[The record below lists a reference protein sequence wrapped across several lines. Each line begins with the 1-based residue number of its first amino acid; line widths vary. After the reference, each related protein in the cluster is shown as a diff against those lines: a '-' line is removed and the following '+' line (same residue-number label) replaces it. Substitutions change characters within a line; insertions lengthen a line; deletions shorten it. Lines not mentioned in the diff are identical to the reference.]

1 MLHELRALIM
11 QARRHSAA
19 NFSSFSPSH
28 VSISFSRLSAPRA
41 PFVGRTCLPLLP
53 NNTIKLSAFKNTLN
67 GNRLPRSIQTKASAK
82 EALAANREDDRIPF
96 NDYSPEANA
105 AYWATRPVSVMK
117 RMLEVG
123 STLGTWVAVGQIG
136 GTIPRDRADK
146 LREILSNLGPTFI
159 KIGQAVSSRPD
170 TLPPEFLRELEK
182 LQDRLPPFPTD
193 QALAVME
200 EDLGRPVSEVFS
212 QISDIPV
219 AAASLGQ
226 VYRARLR
233 RDGSEVAVKVQRP
246 GVKTSIAL
254 DVLVLRQLLVY
265 VKKFRNFNSDLPGL
279 LDEWATSLFKEL
291 DYRQEAANGVKFKE
305 LYSHLDGVYVPDM
318 VTDLTT
324 ARVLVMEW
332 VDGDR
337 LRTAYSAVGG
347 GGSPGIGSI
356 GATSDAYDFPPRSGS
371 EDDIRLVEIGVK
383 CSLEQLLEFGYFHGD
398 PHPGNLLRTRDGKLA
413 YLDFGMMGS
422 VDESIRQGLI
432 RATLHLVNREYEAL
446 ADDFVTLG
454 MLPSNSDKAKIV
466 PALTG
471 VFAEALAGGVNNLS
485 FGTLSANLGRTMYEF
500 NFQIPSYFT
509 LLVRSLSVLE
519 GIALSSD
526 PNYKVLGAAY
536 PWVARRLLTD
546 TTPELRATL
555 TSLLYKNGKFNF
567 KRMESLLT
575 QAARPTGRP
584 PRRRDDPEG
593 FDQPR
598 GDALALILSPQ
609 GDFVRGIVVEELAK
623 GADAAWRL
631 AIDTAVAEAMTEL
644 VGSNYGDAGENR
656 NGIPSSSAPSGP
668 FLGALVDVLAT
679 LPRLSDDEDVE
690 QVRGLRSLGVAL
702 QSATVA
708 QREADQQRSARG
720 GAPAASNTWIG
731 GLAGN
736 SDSDSNNTSDAY
748 SAKEQNFC
756 ASAAANIET
765 AAALLQ
771 WAVREAETLDPAAR
785 AEALKLPVEV
795 AQQAVSRVIARG
807 VRWVLAEEP
816 PAEAA
821 EGTSI

>member
-1 MLHELRALIM
+1 MLHELRVLIM
-11 QARRHSAA
+11 QARRHSVV
-19 NFSSFSPSH
+19 NFSSFPPSH
-28 VSISFSRLSAPRA
+28 VSFFSRFSAPTAPYFGRA
-41 PFVGRTCLPLLP
+41 CLPLLP
-53 NNTIKLSAFKNTLN
+53 SKNEKLSAPIGRSKTYAAS
-67 GNRLPRSIQTKASAK
+67 RSIQTKASPKA
-82 EALAANREDDRIPF
+82 ALAANLQDDKIPF
-96 NDYSPEANA
+96 NEYSPEANS
-105 AYWATRPVSVMK
+105 AYWSTRPVSVIK

-123 STLGTWVAVGQIG
+123 STLGVWVAAGQIG
-136 GTIPRDRADK
+136 DTLPTDRADK

-170 TLPPEFLRELEK
+170 TLPPDFLRELEK

-212 QISDIPV
+212 SISEIPV

-226 VYRARLR
+226 VYRARLL

-254 DVLVLRQLLVY
+254 DVLVLRQLMVY
-265 VKKFRNFNSDLPGL
+265 VKRFRKMNSDLPAL

-305 LYSHLDGVYVPDM
+305 LYSHLYGVYVPGM

-324 ARVLVMEW
+324 SRVLVMEW
-332 VDGDR
+332 IDGER
-337 LRTAYSAVGG
+337 LRTAYSAVGNTSAKSG
-347 GGSPGIGSI
+347 AESKNDGS
-356 GATSDAYDFPPRSGS
+356 FNFQQQPPPSGS

-383 CSLEQLLEFGYFHGD
+383 CSLEQLLEFGFYHAD
-398 PHPGNLLRTRDGKLA
+398 PHPGNLMKTRDGKLA
-413 YLDFGMMGS
+413 YLDYGMMGF

-454 MLPSNSDKAKIV
+454 MLPPNSDKSKIV

-500 NFQIPSYFT
+500 NFEIPSYFT

-575 QAARPTGRP
+575 QAAKPTGLP
-584 PRRRDDPEG
+584 PRRREDPEG
-593 FDQPR
+593 ADQPR

-609 GDFVRGIVVEELAK
+609 GDYVRGIVVEELAK

-631 AIDTAVAEAMTEL
+631 AIDSAIAEAMKEIL
-644 VGSNYGDAGENR
+644 GSSQGDGSL
-656 NGIPSSSAPSGP
+656 SSSSVASGP
-668 FLGALVDVLAT
+668 FLGALLDMLAVV
-679 LPRLSDDEDVE
+679 PRLSDEDDAE
-690 QVRGLRSLGVAL
+690 QVRGLRSLAAAL

-720 GAPAASNTWIG
+720 GTSAAKSTQIG
-731 GLAGN
+731 GLGG
-736 SDSDSNNTSDAY
+736 NTSDSGNAGAY
-748 SAKEQNFC
+748 SANEQNFC
-756 ASAAANIET
+756 AAAAANIET
-765 AAALLQ
+765 ASELLQ

-785 AEALKLPVEV
+785 SEALKLPVEV
-795 AQQAVSRVIARG
+795 AQHAVSRVLARG
-807 VRWVLAEEP
+807 VRWVLSEQPE
-816 PAEAA
+816 AEAA
-821 EGTSI
+821 EGSQS

>member
-1 MLHELRALIM
+1 M

-19 NFSSFSPSH
+19 NFSSSH
-28 VSISFSRLSAPRA
+28 VSIFSRRFSAPTA
-41 PFVGRTCLPLLP
+41 PFVARGCLPLLQHNYTRLSNTSLTHP
-53 NNTIKLSAFKNTLN
+53 NAHASS
-67 GNRLPRSIQTKASAK
+67 RSIQTKASPKA
-82 EALAANREDDRIPF
+82 ALAANLEDDRIPF
-96 NDYSPEANA
+96 NEYSSEANA
-105 AYWATRPVSVMK
+105 AYWSTRPVSVLK
-117 RMLEVG
+117 RMLQVG
-123 STLGTWVAVGQIG
+123 STLGVWVAAGQIG
-136 GTIPRDRADK
+136 GNIPTDRADK

-193 QALAVME
+193 QALAVVE
-200 EDLGRPVSEVFS
+200 EDLGKPVSEVFS
-212 QISDIPV
+212 SISDVPV

-233 RDGSEVAVKVQRP
+233 RDGSEVALKVQRP

-254 DVLVLRQLLVY
+254 DVLVLRQLMVY
-265 VKKFRNFNSDLPGL
+265 VKRFRKMNSDLPAL

-291 DYRQEAANGVKFKE
+291 DYRQEAENGVKFKE
-305 LYSHLDGVYVPDM
+305 LYSHLDGVYIPDM
-318 VTDLTT
+318 VRDLTT
-324 ARVLVMEW
+324 SRVLVMEW
-332 VDGDR
+332 VDGER
-337 LRTAYSAVGG
+337 LRTAYSAVSGT
-347 GGSPGIGSI
+347 SSSSTTDSS
-356 GATSDAYDFPPRSGS
+356 GASSFNSLPPPPPPSGS

-383 CSLEQLLEFGYFHGD
+383 CSLEQLLEYGYFHGD
-398 PHPGNLLRTRDGKLA
+398 PHPGNLLRTKDGKLA
-413 YLDFGMMGS
+413 YLDYGMMGY

-454 MLPSNSDKAKIV
+454 MLPPNSDKSKIV

-471 VFAEALAGGVNNLS
+471 VFAEALAGGVNNIS
-485 FGTLSANLGRTMYEF
+485 FGSLSANLGRTMYEF

-536 PWVARRLLTD
+536 PWVARTLLTKN
-546 TTPELRATL
+546 TPQLRETL

-584 PRRRDDPEG
+584 PRRREDPEG
-593 FDQPR
+593 TDQPR

-609 GDFVRGIVVEELAK
+609 GEYVRGIVVEELAK

-631 AIDTAVAEAMTEL
+631 AIDTALAEAMTEV
-644 VGSNYGDAGENR
+644 VGNSGGRSGDSGS
-656 NGIPSSSAPSGP
+656 GSSIPSGP

-679 LPRLSDDEDVE
+679 IPRLSDDDDAE
-690 QVRGLRSLGVAL
+690 QVRGLRSLAAAL

-720 GAPAASNTWIG
+720 GAPASSGTWIG
-731 GLAGN
+731 GLGGGSESN
-736 SDSDSNNTSDAY
+736 SSGTNGAS

-756 ASAAANIET
+756 DSAAANMET
-765 AAALLQ
+765 ASELLQ
-771 WAVREAETLDPAAR
+771 WAVREAETLEPAAR
-785 AEALKLPVEV
+785 AEALKLPLEV

-807 VRWVLAEEP
+807 VRWVLSEEP

-821 EGTSI
+821 AQGSAK

>member
-1 MLHELRALIM
+1 M

-28 VSISFSRLSAPRA
+28 LSIFSRFSAPTAPVFGRA
-41 PFVGRTCLPLLP
+41 CLPLLF
-53 NNTIKLSAFKNTLN
+53 NNNAKLSAPIDLHKTHAAS
-67 GNRLPRSIQTKASAK
+67 RSIQTKASPKA
-82 EALAANREDDRIPF
+82 ALAANLQDDKIPF
-96 NDYSPEANA
+96 NEYSAEANSS
-105 AYWATRPVSVMK
+105 YWSTRPVSVVK

-123 STLGTWVAVGQIG
+123 STLGVWVAAGQFG
-136 GTIPRDRADK
+136 DALPTKRADK

-212 QISDIPV
+212 SISEIPV

-254 DVLVLRQLLVY
+254 DVLVLRQLMVY
-265 VKKFRNFNSDLPGL
+265 VKRFRKMNSDLPAL

-324 ARVLVMEW
+324 SRVLVMEW
-332 VDGDR
+332 IDGER
-337 LRTAYSAVGG
+337 LRTAYSAVGDTSSSSSSNRQND
-347 GGSPGIGSI
+347 GSFNFQQQ
-356 GATSDAYDFPPRSGS
+356 APPSGS

-383 CSLEQLLEFGYFHGD
+383 CSLEQLLEFGFYHAD
-398 PHPGNLLRTRDGKLA
+398 PHPGNLMKTRDGKLA
-413 YLDFGMMGS
+413 YLDYGMMGF

-446 ADDFVTLG
+446 ADDFMTLG
-454 MLPSNSDKAKIV
+454 MLPPNSDKSKIV

-500 NFQIPSYFT
+500 NFEIPSYFT

-584 PRRRDDPEG
+584 PRRRGDAEG
-593 FDQPR
+593 GDQPR

-609 GDFVRGIVVEELAK
+609 GNYVRAIVVEELSK

-631 AIDTAVAEAMTEL
+631 AIDTAIAEAMNDL
-644 VGSNYGDAGENR
+644 LGSRGSGISG
-656 NGIPSSSAPSGP
+656 NGIPSSSVASGP
-668 FLGALVDVLAT
+668 FLGALLDVLAT
-679 LPRLSDDEDVE
+679 LPKLSDEDDVE
-690 QVRGLRSLGVAL
+690 QVRGLRGLAVAL

-708 QREADQQRSARG
+708 QKEADAQRSARG
-720 GAPAASNTWIG
+720 GAPAARSTWIG
-731 GLAGN
+731 GLGG
-736 SDSDSNNTSDAY
+736 NTSDSGNNSSNNGAY
-748 SAKEQNFC
+748 SAKEQSFC
-756 ASAAANIET
+756 AAAAANIET
-765 AAALLQ
+765 ASELLH

-795 AQQAVSRVIARG
+795 VQQAVSRVLARG
-807 VRWVLAEEP
+807 VRWVLSEQPE
-816 PAEAA
+816 AEAA
-821 EGTSI
+821 EGSRN